1 MQYREGATA
10 KHPCKRRRSQGLVAD
25 CRELRPGLS
34 RRRSRVRVPSLP
46 LLRSPTASHWSTA
59 EAGTTLALAALSL
72 LAALA
77 ITNVASAYSWPV
89 KPFYTPHP
97 IRGSFGDPRF
107 HLDAEGQLS
116 AFHFGV
122 DIVAGDGTPVYAVAP
137 GVVVRRHRD
146 SVTIGRSSGHRF
158 GYWHIRPVVKSG
170 RHVRLHQLVGYVLK
184 GWGHVH
190 FAESFRGSYRNPL
203 RKGALTPFGDHTM
216 PTVWSVQLLASGGS
230 PADSQHITGAVD
242 ILANVYDTPPL
253 APPPPWDVA
262 RLAPASVWWDLRDS
276 NGAIVEASLAAS
288 FDFALPPA
296 ERYGWIYAAGTYQ
309 NKPHRPGQYIF
320 WLAHGL
326 DTTSLPNGA
335 YALEVIASDTRDNI
349 GTATVGL
356 TIANGTASS

>member
-1 MQYREGATA
+1 VPAT
-10 KHPCKRRRSQGLVAD
+10 R
-25 CRELRPGLS
+25 
-34 RRRSRVRVPSLP
+34 
-46 LLRSPTASHWSTA
+46 
-59 EAGTTLALAALSL
+59 LSL
-72 LAALA
+72 SVLA
-77 ITNVASAYSWPV
+77 ITLASASAATAYSWPL
-89 KPFYTPHP
+89 KPFKEPHP
-97 IRGSFGDPRF
+97 IRGTFGDPRF

-122 DIVAGDGTPVYAVAP
+122 DIVARDGAPVYSVSR

-203 RKGALTPFGDHTM
+203 RRGALTPFNDHTL
-216 PTVWSVQLLASGGS
+216 PTVASVQLLTSGGS
-230 PADSQHITGAVD
+230 PANLQHVAGAID
-242 ILANVYDTPPL
+242 IVANIYDTPPL

-262 RLAPASVWWDLRDS
+262 RLAPASVWWDIRDAKGAVVES
-276 NGAIVEASLAAS
+276 NLAAY

-296 ERYGWIYAAGTYQ
+296 DLYSWIYAAGTYQ

-326 DTTSLPNGA
+326 DTTGLPNGA
-335 YALEVIASDTRDNI
+335 YTLEVIASDTRNNV
-349 GTATVGL
+349 GTATVAL
-356 TIANGTASS
+356 TIANGSASS